1 MLKIATSIFSLL
13 FGTAML
19 LLGIGLQGTLLSL
32 RAVLEDFSIT
42 VTGLV
47 MSSYFIG
54 YVVGS
59 YYCPPLIKKIG
70 HIRAY
75 AAMATIASAT
85 AIAHALLP
93 EPWVW
98 ALLRF
103 ITGMCLVGLYMIIES
118 WLNAIAPNSH
128 RGQFFSI
135 YMLIT
140 LLAMAGGQQLL
151 QLADIAGFEL
161 FAIST
166 ILISLALVPITM
178 TRIHQPVIAD
188 DHSRLSLRQLYRS
201 THLGVIGTLSA
212 GLVMGVFWGLMPVYY
227 KDQGF
232 EDGAVAMVMTFT
244 ILGGALLQWPI
255 GLLSDYM
262 DRRIIL
268 AVSALAS
275 ATLVLL
281 NYLFG
286 GLSTMLLYGIAFL
299 FGGFAFSIYSLSV
312 AYVNDRLDPEQSLE
326 GTRGLLQVY
335 GVSAV
340 IGPLLVGW
348 GMGTLGP
355 SVLLLFFF
363 VVLGILGLF
372 TVKRILT
379 RDPVPMEE
387 QGEFV
392 PMSRTSEVVLDSFS
406 EDEADETEP
415 DDTLMSSRRISASDR

>member
-1 MLKIATSIFSLL
+1 MFRIATSIFSLL

-19 LLGIGLQGTLLSL
+19 LLGIGLQGTLLGL
-32 RAVLEDFSIT
+32 RAVQENFSIS

-47 MSSYFIG
+47 MSSYFVG

-59 YYCPPLIKKIG
+59 HYCPSLIKKIG

-75 AAMATIASAT
+75 ATMATIASAA
-85 AIAHALLP
+85 AIVHALLP
-93 EPWVW
+93 DPWVW

-128 RGQFFSI
+128 RGQFFSV
-135 YMLIT
+135 YMLIN

-161 FAIST
+161 FAITT

-178 TRIHQPVIAD
+178 TRIHQPSISA
-188 DHSRLSLRQLYRS
+188 DHSRLSLLELYRN

-212 GLVMGVFWGLMPVYY
+212 GLVMGTFWGLMPVYY
-227 KDQGF
+227 KGQGF
-232 EDGAVAMVMTFT
+232 ADTDVATIMTFT
-244 ILGGALLQWPI
+244 ILGGAVLQWPI
-255 GLLSDYM
+255 GLLSDYV
-262 DRRIIL
+262 DRRVVL

-275 ATLVLL
+275 ALLVAL
-281 NYLFG
+281 NYMLG
-286 GLSTMLLYGIAFL
+286 GLSSVLLYGIAFL

-312 AYVNDRLDPEQSLE
+312 AYVNDRLDPGQSLE
-326 GTRGLLQVY
+326 ATRGLLQVY

-340 IGPLLVGW
+340 VGPLMVGW
-348 GMGTLGP
+348 GMGSLG
-355 SVLLLFFF
+355 SWVLLLFFF
-363 VVLGILGLF
+363 TVLGILGLF
-372 TVKRILT
+372 TVKRIMT
-379 RDPVPMEE
+379 RDPVPVEE

-392 PMSRTSEVVLDSFS
+392 AMSRTSEVLLDNLN
-406 EDEADETEP
+406 EEEVEEEPTETL
-415 DDTLMSSRRISASDR
+415 TSSRRISASDK